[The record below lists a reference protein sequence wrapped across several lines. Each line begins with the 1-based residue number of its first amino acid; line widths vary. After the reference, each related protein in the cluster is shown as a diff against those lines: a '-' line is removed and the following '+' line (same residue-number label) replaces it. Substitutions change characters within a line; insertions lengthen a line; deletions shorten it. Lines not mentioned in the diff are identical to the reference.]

1 MTVAIAGGE
10 GVLLAHYAH
19 LLCQRMVADGVDQAA
34 LLAGTGLKA
43 ADLLEPGR
51 RLSLAA
57 TLRLLANLRQQDES
71 ADLGVR
77 LGAAL
82 NIGSHG
88 FLGYA
93 FQSSSTLG
101 EAFALAVRYL
111 RTRTSL
117 FDIRL
122 ERRAASAVLVLDDRY
137 DLGDSGVLLSDAV
150 VTSILAIGRDL
161 FGNLLAQQ
169 IEVQLPYAEQP
180 YHQYWRAHSDLR
192 LRFASPTLQIRF
204 PASWLDMP
212 LQTADPQL
220 AALAA
225 ARCEE
230 ELREAGESDDIVAR
244 VRELARDYLADSDA
258 LERVAADLHLTSR
271 TLRRR
276 LQRAGTSFQ
285 RLTANLRQRLAL
297 DYLSNSHASVDEI
310 AHRLGYTDPSNFG
323 RAFRRWTGQSPR
335 QYRQS
340 RRTD

>member
-1 MTVAIAGGE
+1 MTVAVSAGE
-10 GVLLAHYAH
+10 GVLLAHYAD
-19 LLCQRMVADGVDQAA
+19 LLCQHMVAEGADLDA
-34 LLAGTGLKA
+34 LLAGTGLGA
-43 ADLLEPGR
+43 ADLKQPGR
-51 RLSLAA
+51 RLSLSA
-57 TLRLLANLRQQDES
+57 TVRLLANLRKLDGA

-93 FQSSSTLG
+93 FQSSRTLG
-101 EAFALAVRYL
+101 DAFALAVRYL

-122 ERRAASAVLVLDDRY
+122 ERRDERALLVLDDRY
-137 DLGDSGVLLSDAV
+137 DLGELGVLVSDAV
-150 VTSILAIGRDL
+150 ITSILAIGRDL

-169 IEVQLPYAEQP
+169 IEMQLPYVEQP
-180 YHQYWRAHSDLR
+180 YHQHWRTRSDVM

-204 PASWLDMP
+204 PVSWLDMP

-230 ELREAGESDDIVAR
+230 ELREAGEADDIVNR
-244 VRELARDYLADSDA
+244 VRELAQRYLTDSNA
-258 LERVAADLHLTSR
+258 LQRIAEELHLTDR

-285 RLTANLRQRLAL
+285 NLSEQLRQRLAL
-297 DYLSNSHASVDEI
+297 DYLCNSHAAIDEI
-310 AHRLGYTDPSNFG
+310 AHRLGYSDPSNFA

-340 RRTD
+340 RR